1 MAKVCDVCGKKPIFG
16 NRVSHAHNITPR
28 RWVPNLR
35 PVRALVNGVPKRMS
49 VCTSCIK
56 AGKVIKNVHGRRS
69 KAVKAIAVK
78 ALPARA

>member
-16 NRVSHAHNITPR
+16 NRVSHANNKTPR

-35 PVRALVNGVPKRMS
+35 PVRALVNGVPKRLE

-56 AGKVIKNVHGRRS
+56 AGKVTKNVHGRRP
-69 KAVKAIAVK
+69 KIAKV
-78 ALPARA
+78 ATA